1 MKNINI
7 FYNKYIKIIIHN
19 MGKSSGSS
27 NPNELSGDYH
37 IWNYND
43 SLDNLWDDNYF
54 WRSTNQ
60 IHP

>member
-1 MKNINI
+1 
-7 FYNKYIKIIIHN
+7 
-19 MGKSSGSS
+19 MGKSSGFS

-37 IWNYND
+37 IWNSNGSVD
-43 SLDNLWDDNYF
+43 SYWNDNYF

>member
-1 MKNINI
+1 
-7 FYNKYIKIIIHN
+7 
-19 MGKSSGSS
+19 MGKSSGFS

-37 IWNYND
+37 IWNSNG
-43 SLDNLWDDNYF
+43 SPDNLWDDNYF